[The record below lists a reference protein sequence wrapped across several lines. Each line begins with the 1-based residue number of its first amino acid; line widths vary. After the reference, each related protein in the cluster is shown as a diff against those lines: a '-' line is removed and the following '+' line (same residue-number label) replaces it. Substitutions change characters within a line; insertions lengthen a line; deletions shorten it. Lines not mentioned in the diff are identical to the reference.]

1 MTEGVYGRLCRK
13 RLQRGQQNRMSCRRE
28 LLPLVISPPPPP
40 LQVVPRCR
48 PRAFRDTL
56 RSDAI
61 LPVSSFALQKASV
74 LLRRRLPLASEDA
87 AYRLRADAKL
97 VGENGRG
104 ERVRVVRVQRAQAV
118 HRGAGKLVRWRPPLG
133 EFCFHG
139 GAVVRP
145 SRGSGIGLGRVVV
158 RLVSH
163 LFLLLYV
170 VFFVWLLFGKRGW
183 PRQMSSDAP
192 VPVSQRGRRVPG
204 AIRAYKA
211 NF

>member
-1 MTEGVYGRLCRK
+1 MVVYDEK
-13 RLQRGQQNRMSCRRE
+13 RPQRDQHIWMSCRRE
-28 LLPLVISPPPPP
+28 PLPLAISTSPP
-40 LQVVPRCR
+40 LVPRRR
-48 PRAFRDTL
+48 PRAFCDTL
-56 RSDAI
+56 RSDTV
-61 LPVSSFALQKASV
+61 LPVPSFALQETSV
-74 LLRRRLPLASEDA
+74 LLWRRLPLASEDA

-133 EFCFHG
+133 KFCFHG

-145 SRGSGIGLGRVVV
+145 SQGSGFGLGRVVV
-158 RLVSH
+158 RLVSN
-163 LFLLLYV
+163 LFLLYV
-170 VFFVWLLFGKRGW
+170 VGFFVWLLFGKRGW
-183 PRQMSSDAP
+183 PRQMSNEAP
-192 VPVSQRGRRVPG
+192 VPVSQRGRKVPG

>member
-1 MTEGVYGRLCRK
+1 
-13 RLQRGQQNRMSCRRE
+13 MSCRRE
-28 LLPLVISPPPPP
+28 PLPLVISPPPPP
-40 LQVVPRCR
+40 PLQVVLRR
-48 PRAFRDTL
+48 RLRAFRDTL

-74 LLRRRLPLASEDA
+74 LLWRRLPFASEDA

-133 EFCFHG
+133 KFCFHR

-145 SRGSGIGLGRVVV
+145 LRGSGIGLGRVVV
-158 RLVSH
+158 RLVPN
-163 LFLLLYV
+163 LFLLYV
-170 VFFVWLLFGKRGW
+170 VAVVFVWLLFGKRGW
-183 PRQMSSDAP
+183 PRQMSNDAP

-211 NF
+211 NS